1 MTKVSI
7 YYYSRKEFTLKIP
20 KKYTSLSELARE
32 DDLERQEMQHYHH
45 VDGQPREQPDSV
57 LQKKRKKYIKDLV
70 IDSDEYAG
78 VQEHAIMNFANF
90 LDKYDIQNIYI
101 QNPPVKILEQ
111 MTKLFGKN
119 IKIHHQEYASITDE
133 IIKRFYTNFST
144 NIIGQENAKDS
155 LSTALIPLLLNEREK
170 PVVILLYGNSGI
182 GKTESV
188 KLLANTMNEPLFR
201 EQFSMYQNNEFSN
214 YMFGGKHSEKSFAK
228 DLLDRNSNI
237 ILLDEFDKASPT
249 FYSAFYQLFDEGIF
263 VDKNY
268 SLELKKSVI
277 ICTSNFQSIEEIK
290 KTLGD
295 AIFGRFDNVIHFEDL
310 NDSEKNQIGM
320 KIFDELHKKYTDK
333 FNYTLKDNISEKLK
347 EQFVK
352 CQNVRQIKN
361 TIEECLSFF
370 YLKNIVK

>member
-1 MTKVSI
+1 
-7 YYYSRKEFTLKIP
+7 
-20 KKYTSLSELARE
+20 
-32 DDLERQEMQHYHH
+32 
-45 VDGQPREQPDSV
+45 
-57 LQKKRKKYIKDLV
+57 
-70 IDSDEYAG
+70 
-78 VQEHAIMNFANF
+78 MNFANF

-101 QNPPVKILEQ
+101 QNPAVKILEQ

-290 KTLGD
+290 KALGD

-347 EQFVK
+347 EQSVK

>member
-32 DDLERQEMQHYHH
+32 DDLEKQEMQHYHH
-45 VDGQPREQPDSV
+45 VDGQPHEQFDSD
-57 LQKKRKKYIKDLV
+57 LQKQKKKPIKDLV
-70 IDSDEYAG
+70 IDSDEYSG

-111 MTKLFGKN
+111 MTKLFEKS
-119 IKIHHQEYASITDE
+119 IETHHQEYAPITDE

-144 NIIGQENAKDS
+144 NIIGQEKAKDS

-228 DLLDRNSNI
+228 DLLDRDSNI
-237 ILLDEFDKASPT
+237 ILLDEFDKANPT

-290 KTLGD
+290 KALGD

-320 KIFDELHKKYTDK
+320 KIFDEFHKKYTDK

>member
-32 DDLERQEMQHYHH
+32 DDLEKQEMHHYHH
-45 VDGQPREQPDSV
+45 VDGQPHEQFDSD
-57 LQKKRKKYIKDLV
+57 LQKQKKKPIKDLV
-70 IDSDEYAG
+70 IDSDEYSG

-111 MTKLFGKN
+111 MTKLFEKS
-119 IKIHHQEYASITDE
+119 IETHHQEYAPITDE

-144 NIIGQENAKDS
+144 NIIGQEKAKDS

-228 DLLDRNSNI
+228 DLLDRDSNI
-237 ILLDEFDKASPT
+237 ILLDEFDKANPT
-249 FYSAFYQLFDEGIF
+249 FYSAFYQLFDEAL
-263 VDKNY
+263 V
-268 SLELKKSVI
+268 
-277 ICTSNFQSIEEIK
+277 
-290 KTLGD
+290 
-295 AIFGRFDNVIHFEDL
+295 
-310 NDSEKNQIGM
+310 
-320 KIFDELHKKYTDK
+320 
-333 FNYTLKDNISEKLK
+333 
-347 EQFVK
+347 EQGVPRNS
-352 CQNVRQIKN
+352 Q
-361 TIEECLSFF
+361 
-370 YLKNIVK
+370 